1 MYKKINQE
9 RKQTDILEKSLD
21 SEDLNQNYSLEKSIV
36 HVEDFTMAYTDKP
49 VIWDIDLDIC
59 ENSITAVI
67 GPNGAGKSTLI
78 KGILGLL
85 KPVSGRVS
93 IMGRPYKEVYKNIAY
108 IPQSGSVNWDFPTN
122 VLDVVMM
129 GRYTHLGLFKRPGKK
144 ERELALKAL
153 EKMKMTDFSDRQIS
167 ELSGG
172 QRQRVFLARAIA
184 QDALIYF
191 MDEPLQGVDIKTES
205 IIVETMR
212 EFKKE
217 GKTIIV
223 VHHDLS
229 TLEEYF
235 DHVVIVNKQLI
246 ADGRVAEV
254 FTKENLDIAYGK

>member
-1 MYKKINQE
+1 MEKMYFRTSDLTVGYNKKPLIKDIN
-9 RKQTDILEKSLD
+9 INV
-21 SEDLNQNYSLEKSIV
+21 DLGEIV
-36 HVEDFTMAYTDKP
+36 TM
-49 VIWDIDLDIC
+49 
-59 ENSITAVI
+59 I

-108 IPQSGSVNWDFPTN
+108 IPQSGSVNWDFPTT